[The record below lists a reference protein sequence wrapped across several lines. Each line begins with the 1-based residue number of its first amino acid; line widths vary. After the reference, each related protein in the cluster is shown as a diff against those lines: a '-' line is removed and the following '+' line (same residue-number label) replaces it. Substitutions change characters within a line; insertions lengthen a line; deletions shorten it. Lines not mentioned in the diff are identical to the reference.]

1 MKVIKGLDLKKASQG
16 KASPLANFRV
26 DPTDPNIKQCQS
38 WNDYVLYQ
46 IKGMSKNNKPFANYE
61 VVKVMRKRHGNELY
75 VYVID
80 RLYHT
85 NDIVAACK
93 YMNNLR
99 RLILPTET
107 QKDIVRAHK
116 DQYITRWKTF
126 PSGKKFGYVALKYT
140 DAIQRLAD
148 ARKQQHTTNQGGYNR
163 SGYKSGAYKS
173 GNYKNSNY
181 KSGNYKNSGY
191 RKGNNPAQNA
201 ISASDST
208 PF

>member
-16 KASPLANFRV
+16 KATPLVNFRV
-26 DPTDPNIKQCQS
+26 DPSNPNIKQCQS
-38 WNDYVLYQ
+38 WNDYVMYQ
-46 IKGMSKNNKPFANYE
+46 IKGMSKNNKPFATYE
-61 VVKVMRKRHGNELY
+61 VVKVMRKRHGKELH

-80 RLYHT
+80 RLYRS
-85 NDIVAACK
+85 NDVVAACK

-116 DQYITRWKTF
+116 NQYVTRWKTF

-148 ARKQQHTTNQGGYNR
+148 ARKQRRSGSYSRRSSSGYSRGGYSRN
-163 SGYKSGAYKS
+163 AYS
-173 GNYKNSNY
+173 
-181 KSGNYKNSGY
+181 
-191 RKGNNPAQNA
+191 RANNHGKAKA
-201 ISASDST
+201 GKA

>member
-16 KASPLANFRV
+16 KATPLVNFRV
-26 DPTDPNIKQCQS
+26 DPSNPNIKQCQS

-46 IKGMSKNNKPFANYE
+46 IKGMSKNNKPFATYE
-61 VVKVMRKRHGNELY
+61 VVKVMRKRHGKELH

-80 RLYHT
+80 RLYRS
-85 NDIVAACK
+85 NDVVAACK

-107 QKDIVRAHK
+107 QKNIVRAHK
-116 DQYITRWKTF
+116 NQYVTRWKTF

-148 ARKQQHTTNQGGYNR
+148 ARKKRGGSYGRR
-163 SGYKSGAYKS
+163 SSSG
-173 GNYKNSNY
+173 
-181 KSGNYKNSGY
+181 NSGY
-191 RKGNNPAQNA
+191 RRGGYSRNGY
-201 ISASDST
+201 SRASNHGKAKT
-208 PF
+208 GKAPF

>member
-16 KASPLANFRV
+16 KATPLVNFRV
-26 DPTDPNIKQCQS
+26 DPSNPNIKQCQS
-38 WNDYVLYQ
+38 WNDYVMYQ
-46 IKGMSKNNKPFANYE
+46 IKGMSKNNKPFATYE
-61 VVKVMRKRHGNELY
+61 VVKVMRKRHGKELY

-80 RLYHT
+80 RLYRS
-85 NDIVAACK
+85 NDVVAACK

-116 DQYITRWKTF
+116 NQYITRWKTF

-148 ARKQQHTTNQGGYNR
+148 ARKQRRSGSYGRRSSSGYSRGGY
-163 SGYKSGAYKS
+163 S
-173 GNYKNSNY
+173 
-181 KSGNYKNSGY
+181 
-191 RKGNNPAQNA
+191 RKTYSRANNHGKAK
-201 ISASDST
+201 ASKA

>member
-26 DPTDPNIKQCQS
+26 DPNDPNIKQCQS
-38 WNDYVLYQ
+38 WNDYVMYQ

-85 NDIVAACK
+85 NDVVAACK

-148 ARKQQHTTNQGGYNR
+148 ARKQQHAGNQGGYNR
-163 SGYKSGAYKS
+163 SGYSRNGYKNSGYKS
-173 GNYKNSNY
+173 GNYKSSNY
-181 KSGNYKNSGY
+181 KSNSY

-201 ISASDST
+201 TPASDST

>member
-16 KASPLANFRV
+16 KATPLVNFRV
-26 DPTDPNIKQCQS
+26 DPSNPNIKQCQS
-38 WNDYVLYQ
+38 WNDYVMYQ
-46 IKGMSKNNKPFANYE
+46 IKGMSKNNKPFATYE
-61 VVKVMRKRHGNELY
+61 VVKVMRKRHGKELY

-80 RLYHT
+80 RLYRS
-85 NDIVAACK
+85 NDVVAACK

-116 DQYITRWKTF
+116 NQYITRWKTF

-148 ARKQQHTTNQGGYNR
+148 ARKQKRSGGYGR
-163 SGYKSGAYKS
+163 RYGS
-173 GNYKNSNY
+173 
-181 KSGNYKNSGY
+181 NSGY
-191 RKGNNPAQNA
+191 SRGGYSRNGYSRASNRSHANA
-201 ISASDST
+201 PKAGKA